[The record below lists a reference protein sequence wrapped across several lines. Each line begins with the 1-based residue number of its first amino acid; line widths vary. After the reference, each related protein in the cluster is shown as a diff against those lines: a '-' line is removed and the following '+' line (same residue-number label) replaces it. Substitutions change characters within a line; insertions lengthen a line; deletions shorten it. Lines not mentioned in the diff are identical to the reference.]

1 MVQDSGH
8 LNLLNSMMRDL
19 LDKIEV
25 LVESTGLAGRKQGDT
40 FKNPDGDKI
49 TFNRIEFFP
58 AEGGKLEKDQLDNI
72 LQQLPNV
79 QWQNSRSAKSGG
91 IALATFDTENG
102 EVQYGFF
109 KDAIKPNP
117 TDNYVPNQIG
127 SYRFAGKAAEKIQSG
142 LTPQDLLTKR
152 DNLTSEEIIN
162 QLSEKLG
169 PNNVLVQVAQ
179 RVAGGDKFPIKFSA
193 PTDISFTGFRD
204 YFCEILQP
212 MAMQVGSYTGNAGEA
227 AEIFLGGSFA
237 DTLIS
242 FDSAKNAGLSDSILT
257 KEDGKYVKIST
268 KGGKGAQASSKNLMD
283 AVNELNATP
292 NGKKLLETYKDSINL
307 LQKIQ
312 ELGQYKAPLFLGVNY
327 GIITQ
332 DEANKILSLRN
343 EKPINLKDIK
353 NYNLGSN
360 LEKLALGRDTD
371 NPESVNLFYHL
382 LASVA
387 HLAAAQVNDKTDFSA
402 AASDILNNGALVQ
415 VYTKAKQGTDE
426 WVLESFDTV
435 YPGKSI
441 KGVYLSAGKTY
452 YSTGVKGNYTFRID
466 RGSGKPQDDS
476 QEPTTKASAPDIDLA
491 KAAKAIAQGTTEPV
505 KAEPKAKP
513 SVGREKRK

>member
-1 MVQDSGH
+1 
-8 LNLLNSMMRDL
+8 MRDL
-19 LDKIEV
+19 LDKIQI
-25 LVESTGLAGRKQGDT
+25 LIESTGLAGRKPGDT

-58 AEGGKLEKDQLDNI
+58 SDGGKLEKQQLDNI
-72 LQQLPNV
+72 VKQLPNV
-79 QWQNSRSAKSGG
+79 QWQNGRSAKSGG
-91 IALATFDTENG
+91 IVLATFDTEQG

-109 KDAIKPNP
+109 KDSIKPTA
-117 TDNYVPNQIG
+117 TDNYVPNQVG

-162 QLSEKLG
+162 QLVEKLG
-169 PNNVLVQVAQ
+169 PNNILVQVAQ
-179 RVAGGDKFPIKFSA
+179 RVAGGEEFPIKFAA

-257 KEDGKYVKIST
+257 KEDGKYIKIST
-268 KGGKGAQASSKNLMD
+268 KGGKGAQASSKNLID

-292 NGKKLLETYKDSINL
+292 NGKKLLEKYKDSIDL
-307 LQKIQ
+307 MQEIQKQ
-312 ELGQYKAPLFLGVNY
+312 GQYKAPLYLGVKY
-327 GIITQ
+327 DIISQ
-332 DEANKILSLRN
+332 DEADKILSLRN
-343 EKPINLKDIK
+343 AKPINLKDIK
-353 NYNLGSN
+353 NYNLGKN
-360 LEKLALGRDTD
+360 LEKLALGRETD

-387 HLAAAQVNDKTDFSA
+387 HLAAIEVNDKTDFSA

-415 VYTKAKQGTDE
+415 VYTKAKQGEKE
-426 WVLESFDTV
+426 WVLENFDTV

-452 YSTGVKGNYTFRID
+452 YSTGVKGNYTFKID
-466 RGSGKPQDDS
+466 RGTGKPKEDNEEPPS
-476 QEPTTKASAPDIDLA
+476 QTTQPEVDLA
-491 KAAKAIAQGTTEPV
+491 KAAKEIERGASKPISMA
-505 KAEPKAKP
+505 PKSGKG
-513 SVGREKRK
+513 VGRAKRK

>member
-1 MVQDSGH
+1 
-8 LNLLNSMMRDL
+8 MRDL
-19 LDKIEV
+19 LDKIQS
-25 LVESTGLAGRKQGDT
+25 LFESTGLAGRKQGDT
-40 FKNPDGDKI
+40 FKNPEGDEI
-49 TFNRIEFFP
+49 TFNRIEFLP
-58 AEGGKLEKDQLDNI
+58 VEGGKLNKEQLD
-72 LQQLPNV
+72 QTVSQLPDV
-79 QWQNSRSAKSGG
+79 QWQNKQSAKSGG
-91 IALATFDTENG
+91 IVLATFDTPEG

-109 KDAIKPNP
+109 KDTIKSNA
-117 TDNYVPNQIG
+117 TDNYVPNQVG
-127 SYRFAGKAAEKIQSG
+127 TYRFAGKAAEKIQSG

-169 PNNVLVQVAQ
+169 PDNVLVQVAQ
-179 RVAGGDKFPIKFSA
+179 RVAGGDKFPIKFTA
-193 PTDISFTGFRD
+193 PTDVSFTGFRD

-268 KGGKGAQASSKNLMD
+268 KGGKGAQASAKNLMD

-292 NGKKLLETYKDSINL
+292 NGKKLLGTYKDSINL

-327 GIITQ
+327 GVITQ

-360 LEKLALGRDTD
+360 LEKLALGRETD

-387 HLAAAQVNDKTDFSA
+387 HLAAAQVNDKTDFSTA
-402 AASDILNNGALVQ
+402 AADILNNGALVQ
-415 VYTKAKQGTDE
+415 VYTNLKQGDKE
-426 WVLESFDTV
+426 WELKSFDTY
-435 YPGKSI
+435 YPGTSI
-441 KGVYLSAGKTY
+441 KNVFLSAGKTY
-452 YSTGVKGNYTFRID
+452 YSTGVKGNFTFKID
-466 RGSGKPQDDS
+466 RGSGKSKEDNEGTTS
-476 QEPTTKASAPDIDLA
+476 KAAEPEVDLA
-491 KAAKAIAQGTTEPV
+491 KAAKDITKGYATKAGRGTRNKV
-505 KAEPKAKP
+505 G
-513 SVGREKRK
+513 VGRAKRK

>member
-1 MVQDSGH
+1 
-8 LNLLNSMMRDL
+8 MRDL
-19 LDKIEV
+19 LDKIQS
-25 LVESTGLAGRKQGDT
+25 LFESTGLAGRKQGDT
-40 FKNPDGDKI
+40 FKNPEGDKI
-49 TFNRIEFFP
+49 TFNRIEFLP
-58 AEGGKLEKDQLDNI
+58 VEGGKLDKEQLD
-72 LQQLPNV
+72 QTVSQLPDV
-79 QWQNSRSAKSGG
+79 QWQNKQSAKSGG
-91 IALATFDTENG
+91 IILATFDTPQG

-109 KDAIKPNP
+109 KDTIKPNA
-117 TDNYVPNQIG
+117 TDNYVPNQVG
-127 SYRFAGKAAEKIQSG
+127 TYRFAGKAAEKIQSG
-142 LTPQDLLTKR
+142 LTPQDLLSKR

-169 PNNVLVQVAQ
+169 PDNILVQVAQ
-179 RVAGGDKFPIKFSA
+179 RVAGGEEFPISFAA
-193 PTDISFTGFRD
+193 PADISFTGFRD

-360 LEKLALGRDTD
+360 LEKLALGRETD

-387 HLAAAQVNDKTDFSA
+387 HLAAVEVNDKTDFSS

-415 VYTKAKQGTDE
+415 VYTKAKQGEKE

-466 RGSGKPQDDS
+466 RGAGKSKDDNE
-476 QEPTTKASAPDIDLA
+476 EPTSKSVEPNVDLA
-491 KAAKAIAQGTTEPV
+491 KAAKDITKGYSTNAGRATRN
-505 KAEPKAKP
+505 K
-513 SVGREKRK
+513 VGAGRAKRK

>member
-1 MVQDSGH
+1 
-8 LNLLNSMMRDL
+8 MRDL
-19 LDKIEV
+19 LDKIQS
-25 LVESTGLAGRKQGDT
+25 LFESTGLAGRKQGDT
-40 FKNPDGDKI
+40 FKNSEGDKI
-49 TFNRIEFFP
+49 SFNRIEFIP
-58 AEGGKLEKDQLDNI
+58 VEGGKLDKEQLD
-72 LQQLPNV
+72 QTVSQLPDV
-79 QWQNSRSAKSGG
+79 QWQNKQSVKSGG
-91 IALATFDTENG
+91 IILATFDTAEG

-109 KDAIKPNP
+109 KDAIKPNA
-117 TDNYVPNQIG
+117 TDNYVPNQVG
-127 SYRFAGKAAEKIQSG
+127 NYRFAGKAAEKIQSG
-142 LTPQDLLTKR
+142 LTPQDLLSKR

-169 PNNVLVQVAQ
+169 PDNVLVQVAQ
-179 RVAGGDKFPIKFSA
+179 RVAGGEEFPIKFSA

-360 LEKLALGRDTD
+360 LEKLALGRETD
-371 NPESVNLFYHL
+371 NPENVNLFYHL

-415 VYTKAKQGTDE
+415 VYTKAKQGEKE

-466 RGSGKPQDDS
+466 RGTGKPKEDNE
-476 QEPTTKASAPDIDLA
+476 EPTSKSVEPNIDLA
-491 KAAKAIAQGTTEPV
+491 KAAKDITKGYSTN
-505 KAEPKAKP
+505 
-513 SVGREKRK
+513 VGRATRNKVGAGRAKRK

>member
-1 MVQDSGH
+1 
-8 LNLLNSMMRDL
+8 MRDI
-19 LDKIEV
+19 LDK
-25 LVESTGLAGRKQGDT
+25 LSTLNESTGLTGRKPGDT
-40 FKNPDGDKI
+40 FKNPEGETI
-49 TFNRIEFFP
+49 TFNRIDFYP
-58 AEGGKLEKDQLDNI
+58 ADGGRLEKDQLDNI
-72 LQQLPNV
+72 LQQMPNV
-79 QWQNSRSAKSGG
+79 QWQNNRSAKSGG
-91 IALATFDTENG
+91 IIVATFDTPSG

-109 KDAIKPNP
+109 KDNIKPTP

-152 DNLTSEEIIN
+152 DNLTSEEIIS
-162 QLSEKLG
+162 QLAEKLG
-169 PNNVLVQVAQ
+169 PNNILVQVAQ
-179 RVAGGDKFPIKFSA
+179 RVAGGAEFPITFAA
-193 PTDISFTGFRD
+193 PSDVSFTGFRD

-257 KEDGKYVKIST
+257 KQDGKYVKIST
-268 KGGKGAQASSKNLMD
+268 KGGKGAQASSKNLID
-283 AVNELNATP
+283 AVNELNSTP
-292 NGKKLLETYKDSINL
+292 NGKKLLEKYKDSIDL
-307 LQKIQ
+307 MQEIQKQ
-312 ELGQYKAPLFLGVNY
+312 GQYKAPLYLGVKY
-327 GIITQ
+327 DIISQ
-332 DEANKILSLRN
+332 DEAEKILSLRN
-343 EKPINLKDIK
+343 QKPINLKDIK
-353 NYNLGSN
+353 KYNLGKN

-387 HLAAAQVNDKTDFSA
+387 HLAAIEVNDKTDFSA

-415 VYTKAKQGTDE
+415 VYTKAKQGKDE
-426 WVLESFDTV
+426 WVLDSFDTV

-452 YSTGVKGNYTFRID
+452 YSTGVKGNYTFKID
-466 RGSGKPQDDS
+466 RGAGKPKEDNEETGT
-476 QEPTTKASAPDIDLA
+476 EPTKKTVDLA
-491 KAAKAIAQGTTEPV
+491 KAAKSISQGTSEPISM
-505 KAEPKAKP
+505 KPKKLDKG
-513 SVGREKRK
+513 VGREKRKK